1 MEFPLMNAF
10 FRSLRSLLGARLL
23 VVSRLP
29 ALEIAS
35 AHRRRCRP
43 RELLWRVAASSGD
56 RRQKR
61 QSPHICRGVS
71 LDEPVIYTPIWPR
84 RGSAAF
90 RVSARSFPEWQPA
103 SGVRCLC
110 LHRHSAATLEGQQ
123 GRRSVEHLVGRL
135 REAAFRCL
143 GTTVANAAMF
153 QCHQGGRLSGSAA
166 RVFGA
171 APLCILDRCNE
182 GMLSAHLHNYLR
194 QF

>member
-1 MEFPLMNAF
+1 MNAS
-10 FRSLRSLLGARLL
+10 FRSLRSLLGAL
-23 VVSRLP
+23 VMSRLP
-29 ALEIAS
+29 VLEIAS

-71 LDEPVIYTPIWPR
+71 LDEPVIYTPICRGEAPLAFAFPR
-84 RGSAAF
+84 VLFRSGSLPARRAMPLFTPPLCCDTRG
-90 RVSARSFPEWQPA
+90 
-103 SGVRCLC
+103 
-110 LHRHSAATLEGQQ
+110 ATREAE
-123 GRRSVEHLVGRL
+123 RRSVEHLVGRL

-153 QCHQGGRLSGSAA
+153 QCHQGSRLSGVLREHLAQP
-166 RVFGA
+166 RW
-171 APLCILDRCNE
+171 CILDRCNE